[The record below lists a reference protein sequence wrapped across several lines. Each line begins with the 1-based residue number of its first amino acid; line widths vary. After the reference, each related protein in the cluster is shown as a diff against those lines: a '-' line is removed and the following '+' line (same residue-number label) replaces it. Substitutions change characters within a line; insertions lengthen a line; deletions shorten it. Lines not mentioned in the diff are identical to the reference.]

1 MSNFKGIYAVIY
13 KNFTY
18 IPISLPSDFLLELIF
33 FPLIMVKWKNQFF
46 FKVSFYL
53 CIFTYFF
60 SFSVLMPSSLSFLYF
75 ILNFAASPIFKF
87 TSPLYIWWSPNI
99 QDFISCNLS
108 LVLCSKEQD
117 FGLRHNQGLC
127 SQPMEL
133 STSSSLNWGS
143 QLWDLTR

>member
-33 FPLIMVKWKNQFF
+33 FPLIWLNERTN
-46 FKVSFYL
+46 SFL
-53 CIFTYFF
+53 KLASICAFSLIF
-60 SFSVLMPSSLSFLYF
+60 SHSVLMPSSLSFLYF

-143 QLWDLTR
+143 QL